1 MAQLN
6 KDTLILE
13 ALQYGDADKIAEV
26 LREFGM
32 HCLGCAL
39 SRGET
44 LGQAAMAHGV
54 DVDEIIARIE
64 EVCKQ

>member
-1 MAQLN
+1 MVVTKQ
-6 KDTLILE
+6 TVIGEIL
-13 ALQYGDADKIAEV
+13 DAAPSAAPFFTRI
-26 LREFGM
+26 GM